1 MLERQR
7 LNREAVHLA
16 YVVRV
21 HHVERK
27 AIVHVGVFLERFG
40 YGVLAS
46 VKRHRAHEVQ
56 ADEVLEL
63 AQTTHVVVVG
73 VGEEEVVDD
82 IDALAIELMA
92 DVR

>member
-1 MLERQR
+1 M
-7 LNREAVHLA
+7 
-16 YVVRV
+16 
-21 HHVERK
+21 
-27 AIVHVGVFLERFG
+27 
-40 YGVLAS
+40 LAS

-63 AQTTHVVVVG
+63 AQATHVIIVG

-92 DVR
+92 DVG